1 MASKITLDKSTQDQL
16 VDTSFKIAKAIA
28 NSPNGQELLNKTLF
42 KIPAKALA
50 GTRSGKEVT
59 VEDAVTITTLAIKG
73 QDLYSKGRDS
83 EVTSEMATALI
94 KAAALYADILPSEI
108 KAKFTGSVNKPGG
121 SVSAPVGRGRAG
133 LKMPDFNNPETAS
146 AFYEDPDTR
155 VDVDSRSIS
164 AQRNLGKAGPFD
176 MSVSGRVDRSGNAYA
191 GIRGKAKFAKGGHVK
206 QYSNSPR
213 KPRLK

>member
-1 MASKITLDKSTQDQL
+1 MASNDKPTQDQL
-16 VDTSFKIAKAIA
+16 VDTTFKIAKAIA
-28 NSPNGQELLNKTLF
+28 KSPNGQELLNKTLF
-42 KIPAKALA
+42 KISPEDLA
-50 GTRSGKEVT
+50 GTTSGKKVT
-59 VEDAVTITTLAIKG
+59 VEDAVTMTTLAIKA
-73 QDLYSKGRDS
+73 QDLYSKGQDS
-83 EVTSEMATALI
+83 EVTSEMANALI
-94 KAAALYADILPSEI
+94 KYVGLIPKKI
-108 KAKFTGSVNKPGG
+108 KAEFTGSVNKPGA

>member
-1 MASKITLDKSTQDQL
+1 MASKDKSTQDQL

-83 EVTSEMATALI
+83 EVTAEMANALI
-94 KAAALYADILPSEI
+94 KYVDILPSEI

-146 AFYEDPDTR
+146 AFYEHPR
-155 VDVDSRSIS
+155 GSVSVDSRSIS

>member
-1 MASKITLDKSTQDQL
+1 MASKDKSTQDQL
-16 VDTSFKIAKAIA
+16 VDTSFKIAKAIV

-59 VEDAVTITTLAIKG
+59 VEDAVTMTTLAIKA

-83 EVTSEMATALI
+83 EVTSEMANALI
-94 KAAALYADILPSEI
+94 KSMDLIPSEI
-108 KAKFTGSVNKPGG
+108 KAKFTGSVNKPGARA
-121 SVSAPVGRGRAG
+121 SAPVGRGRAG
-133 LKMPDFNNPETAS
+133 LEMPDFNNPETAS
-146 AFYEDPDTR
+146 GFYEDSKTR
-155 VDVDSRSIS
+155 FEVNRNSMS

-176 MSVSGRVDRSGNAYA
+176 MSASGSVDRSGNAYA
-191 GIRGKAKFAKGGHVK
+191 GIRGSAKFAKGGHVK

>member
-1 MASKITLDKSTQDQL
+1 MASKDKSTQDQL
-16 VDTSFKIAKAIA
+16 VDTSFKIAKAIV

-73 QDLYSKGRDS
+73 QDLYSNGRDS
-83 EVTSEMATALI
+83 EVTSEMANALI
-94 KAAALYADILPSEI
+94 KYVDLLPSEI
-108 KAKFTGSVNKPGG
+108 KAEFTGSVNKPGA
-121 SVSAPVGRGRAG
+121 SVSAPVGKGRAG

-146 AFYEDPDTR
+146 AFYEHPR
-155 VDVDSRSIS
+155 GSVAVDSRSIS
-164 AQRNLGKAGPFD
+164 AEGKLGKAGPFD

>member
-1 MASKITLDKSTQDQL
+1 MASKDKSTQDQL

-28 NSPNGQELLNKTLF
+28 NSPNGQDLLNTTLLKF
-42 KIPAKALA
+42 SPEDLA
-50 GTRSGKEVT
+50 SASGKRVT
-59 VEDAVTITTLAIKG
+59 VQDVAKITTGAVKA

-83 EVTSEMATALI
+83 EVTSEMANALI
-94 KAAALYADILPSEI
+94 KYVDLLPSEI
-108 KAKFTGSVNKPGG
+108 KAEFTGSVNKPGA
-121 SVSAPVGRGRAG
+121 SVSAPVGKGRAG

-146 AFYEDPDTR
+146 AFYEHPR
-155 VDVDSRSIS
+155 GSVAVDSRSIS
-164 AQRNLGKAGPFD
+164 AEGKLGKAGPFD

>member
-1 MASKITLDKSTQDQL
+1 MASKDKSTQDQL
-16 VDTSFKIAKAIA
+16 VDTSFKIAKAIV

-59 VEDAVTITTLAIKG
+59 VEDAVTMTTLAIKA
-73 QDLYSKGRDS
+73 QDLYSKGQDS
-83 EVTSEMATALI
+83 EVTSEMANALI
-94 KAAALYADILPSEI
+94 KYVGLIPKKI
-108 KAKFTGSVNKPGG
+108 KAEFTGSVNKPGA

-133 LKMPDFNNPETAS
+133 LEISNFSNPETAS
-146 AFYEDPDTR
+146 GFYEDSKTR
-155 VDVDSRSIS
+155 FEVNRDSIS
-164 AQRNLGKAGPFD
+164 AEGKLGKVGPFD
-176 MSVSGRVDRSGNAYA
+176 MSVSGRVDRSGNARA
-191 GIRGKAKFAKGGHVK
+191 GIRGSAKFAKGGHVK

>member
-28 NSPNGQELLNKTLF
+28 NSPNGQEFLNKTLF

-50 GTRSGKEVT
+50 GTRAGKEVT

>member
-1 MASKITLDKSTQDQL
+1 MASKDKSTQDQL
-16 VDTSFKIAKAIA
+16 VDTSFKIAKDIA

-83 EVTSEMATALI
+83 EVTSEMANALI
-94 KAAALYADILPSEI
+94 KYVDLLPSEI
-108 KAKFTGSVNKPGG
+108 KAEFTGSVNKPGA
-121 SVSAPVGRGRAG
+121 SVSAPVGKGRAG

-146 AFYEDPDTR
+146 AFYEHPR
-155 VDVDSRSIS
+155 GSVAVDSRSIS
-164 AQRNLGKAGPFD
+164 AEGKLGKAGPFD

>member
-1 MASKITLDKSTQDQL
+1 MASKDKSTQDQL
-16 VDTSFKIAKAIA
+16 VDTSFKIAKAIV

-59 VEDAVTITTLAIKG
+59 VEDAVTMTTLAIKA
-73 QDLYSKGRDS
+73 QDLYSKGQDS
-83 EVTSEMATALI
+83 EVTSEMANALI
-94 KAAALYADILPSEI
+94 KYVGLIPKKI
-108 KAKFTGSVNKPGG
+108 KAEFTGSVNKPGA
-121 SVSAPVGRGRAG
+121 SVSAPVGKGRAG

-146 AFYEDPDTR
+146 AFYEHPR
-155 VDVDSRSIS
+155 GSVAVDSRSIS
-164 AQRNLGKAGPFD
+164 AEGKLGKAGPFD

>member
-1 MASKITLDKSTQDQL
+1 MASKDKSTQDQL

-83 EVTSEMATALI
+83 EVTSEMAAALI
-94 KAAALYADILPSEI
+94 EAAALYADILPSEI

-146 AFYEDPDTR
+146 AFYEHPRGSVSVDPR
-155 VDVDSRSIS
+155 GIS
-164 AQRNLGKAGPFD
+164 AEGKLGKAGPFD

>member
-1 MASKITLDKSTQDQL
+1 MASKDKSTQDQL

-73 QDLYSKGRDS
+73 QDLYSNGRDS
-83 EVTSEMATALI
+83 EVTSEMANALI
-94 KAAALYADILPSEI
+94 KYVDLLPSEI
-108 KAKFTGSVNKPGG
+108 KAEFTGSVNKPGA
-121 SVSAPVGRGRAG
+121 SVSAPVGKGRAG

-146 AFYEDPDTR
+146 AFYEHPR
-155 VDVDSRSIS
+155 GSVAVDSRSIS
-164 AQRNLGKAGPFD
+164 AEGKLGKAGPFD